1 MSLRANVVS
10 AAIQSNITR
19 LPRRRFAPPRNDEK
33 KHNEWRT
40 LMTFTLPELPYA
52 KTALEPHISA
62 NTLDFHHGKHHNA
75 YVTKL
80 NELIAGT
87 ELEGKSLEEIIL
99 AAAKKE
105 IKGGI
110 FNNAAQV
117 WNHTFYWH
125 SMTPNGGGKPSGEL
139 AKKIDEDFGSFEK
152 FAEEFKAAGAGR
164 FGSGWAW
171 LVVGKDGKLK
181 VTKTLNA
188 DLPMAHGETAL
199 LTMDV
204 WEHAYYLDYQNR
216 RPDYMGAFLGN
227 LVNWNFAAE
236 NYAAAKQK
244 QAA

>member
-1 MSLRANVVS
+1 MA
-10 AAIQSNITR
+10 
-19 LPRRRFAPPRNDEK
+19 F
-33 KHNEWRT
+33 
-40 LMTFTLPELPYA
+40 ELPALPYD
-52 KTALEPHISA
+52 KTALEPHISS

-87 ELEGKSLEEIIL
+87 DLENKSLEEIIL
-99 AAAKKE
+99 VAAKDEPKS
-105 IKGGI
+105 GL

-117 WNHTFYWH
+117 WNHTFYWN
-125 SMTPNGGGKPSGEL
+125 SMAPNGGGKPTGEL
-139 AKKIDEDFGSFEK
+139 ADKIEADFGSFDE
-152 FAEEFKAAGAGR
+152 FASQFKAAGAGR

-171 LVVGKDGKLK
+171 LVVDASGKLK

-227 LVNWNFAAE
+227 LVNWEFAAT
-236 NYAAAKQK
+236 NYANAKQAK
-244 QAA
+244 AA